1 MQKICLI
8 QTSVSSLSE
17 AKIVAT
23 CLMRDHIAACVQISG
38 PGVSFYRWK
47 GELEQSEEYYLSI
60 KTTSLH
66 CRHVIE
72 WLEQHHPYELPEIV
86 WSKCSTTDAYG
97 DWVHGA
103 GKSADDQQSGS
114 T

>member
-8 QTSVSSLSE
+8 RTSVSSLSE
-17 AKIVAT
+17 AKIVASG
-23 CLMRDHIAACVQISG
+23 LMRDHIAACVQISG
-38 PGVSFYRWK
+38 SGVSLYRWK
-47 GELEQSEEYYLSI
+47 GKLEQSDEYYLSI
-60 KTTSLH
+60 KTTPIQ
-66 CRHVIE
+66 RRRVID

-86 WSKCSTTDAYG
+86 WSECSATDAYG

-103 GKSADDQQSGS
+103 GKSADDQRAGS